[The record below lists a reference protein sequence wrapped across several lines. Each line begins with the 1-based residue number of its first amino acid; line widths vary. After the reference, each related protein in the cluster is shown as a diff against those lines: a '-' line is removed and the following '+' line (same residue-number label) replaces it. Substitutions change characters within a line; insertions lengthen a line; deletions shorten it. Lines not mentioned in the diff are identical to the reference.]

1 MIFAFSVCLYLN
13 FRRIKIVMSYG
24 AKNDDVKCAKLKINP
39 TKPPRSRQQ
48 MSVEELQYLHYRA
61 QKNLMIILKGK
72 QKNPLGLDRYTH

>member
-13 FRRIKIVMSYG
+13 FRRIKTVMSYG
-24 AKNDDVKCAKLKINP
+24 VRNDDVKCVKLKINP